1 MGKTFLFTTATVVAA
16 ALGCGDNGPGPGPGP
31 DAIIVESTQPAAGAT
46 GVEAGATVR
55 AYFNE
60 ALNPSTV
67 TGATFTLSSGGTS
80 LTSQVTYDAANK
92 AAALSGPLL
101 PGTTYDATVLT
112 GIQDAG
118 GRPLAAAHAW
128 SFTTRTWQPVAVDQT
143 GVVGTF
149 TSLAVD
155 GSGRVHVSYEDDTNG
170 DLKYAT
176 CAASCTTAAS
186 WHTVT
191 VDQVGSVGQEGSLAV
206 DGDGRVHVSYFDLTN
221 ADLKYATCAASCT
234 TATSWQTVAV
244 DQAGDVGDYSS
255 LAVDGDGRVHV
266 SYLDFTNSDLKYATC
281 AASCTTAT
289 NWQTVPVDQ
298 SGGYDTSLGVDGN
311 GRLHVSYLDPTN
323 ADLKYA
329 TCAASCTTATN
340 WQTAVIDHS
349 WNVGY
354 HTSLAVDGSGR
365 VHVSYQ
371 DQTNYDLKYATCAAS
386 CTIAT
391 SWQTA
396 VVDDH
401 RQSGLV
407 GWYTSLA
414 VDGNGAVHVSYFS
427 GVLKYIR

>member
-234 TATSWQTVAV
+234 TATSWQTAAV

-311 GRLHVSYLDPTN
+311 GRVHVSYLDPTN

>member
-1 MGKTFLFTTATVVAA
+1 VGKTFLFTTATVVAA

-155 GSGRVHVSYEDDTNG
+155 GSGQVHVSYWD
-170 DLKYAT
+170 A
-176 CAASCTTAAS
+176 
-186 WHTVT
+186 
-191 VDQVGSVGQEGSLAV
+191 
-206 DGDGRVHVSYFDLTN
+206 TN

-329 TCAASCTTATN
+329 TCAASCT
-340 WQTAVIDHS
+340 
-349 WNVGY
+349 
-354 HTSLAVDGSGR
+354 
-365 VHVSYQ
+365 
-371 DQTNYDLKYATCAAS
+371 
-386 CTIAT
+386 IAT

>member
-46 GVEAGATVR
+46 GVEAGTTVR
-55 AYFNE
+55 VYFNE

-80 LTSQVTYDAANK
+80 LTSQVTYDAATK
-92 AAALSGPLL
+92 AAVLSGPLL

-176 CAASCTTAAS
+176 CAASCTTA
-186 WHTVT
+186 
-191 VDQVGSVGQEGSLAV
+191 
-206 DGDGRVHVSYFDLTN
+206 
-221 ADLKYATCAASCT
+221 
-234 TATSWQTVAV
+234 
-244 DQAGDVGDYSS
+244 
-255 LAVDGDGRVHV
+255 
-266 SYLDFTNSDLKYATC
+266 
-281 AASCTTAT
+281 T

-329 TCAASCTTATN
+329 TCAASCTTATS

>member
-311 GRLHVSYLDPTN
+311 GRLHVSY
-323 ADLKYA
+323 
-329 TCAASCTTATN
+329 
-340 WQTAVIDHS
+340 
-349 WNVGY
+349 
-354 HTSLAVDGSGR
+354 
-365 VHVSYQ
+365 Q